1 MLMRY
6 SLPNHNI
13 SFPLSPLPRNSAS
26 NARTMRNSFR
36 ARQSYPI
43 QTALCSWHVKKH
55 SSNHR
60 SHSTLFRTCV
70 LPRNVPGG
78 QEKVVPLS
86 SNVLHP
92 CVFCENNSRLLRRCL
107 VTRRAHLP
115 CRRRRAKKR
124 ILRRASFCPPQ
135 ARRRICILRTQ
146 VITI

>member
-1 MLMRY
+1 MLKRY

-13 SFPLSPLPRNSAS
+13 SFPLSPLPRNSS

-36 ARQSYPI
+36 VRQSYSI

-60 SHSTLFRTCV
+60 SHSTLSRKCV
-70 LPRNVPGG
+70 LPRNVPDG
-78 QEKVVPLS
+78 QEKVVPLN

-92 CVFCENNSRLLRRCL
+92 CVFCENKAPCLLRRCL

-115 CRRRRAKKR
+115 CQRRRAKKR
-124 ILRRASFCPPQ
+124 ILPRASSCPPK
-135 ARRRICILRTQ
+135 ARRRILKTL